1 MGIFYMDVRVVSKT
15 KQSAIAKAAYV
26 SNEKIYSKRDEEY
39 KNYRTRDVKP
49 DSFILAPSHAPE
61 WVYNRE
67 RLWNEVEKV
76 EVPVNAR
83 LLREIVVALPIELD
97 EEQQHEL
104 VKEYVQDTFVND
116 GMVADVHIHRDKKE
130 NPHAHIL
137 LTVRPFNLDGTWWK
151 TKSKKEYILGE
162 NGDFSLNKDG
172 KKRTRK
178 IDLTGW
184 DSKTKLLEWR
194 KSLAEKINDKYK
206 ENGVHETVSHLSY
219 EEQGREDIG
228 KHRLTRNEF
237 YIEKAAKRNAEIEG
251 VEYTPVTQ
259 YGNLNVSI
267 DEYNKQI
274 ELLNEKI
281 ISLEEYKETKVNSE
295 RKLFDDIRKNVSL
308 STEDKEA
315 LYFVKNRS
323 KSNYVDYNVVVQ
335 TSKSLDF
342 WNRKIMKQYREL
354 EQENKVLKQAKSL
367 YEKSPNE
374 LYKLGFDKD
383 SFIEDYNERAKLYNE
398 KEIKLVG
405 EQKGYKE
412 SKQYV
417 EKSLNLQ
424 VELLREEFNFLYP
437 KYQNITQF
445 DTDEIRNVMNHY
457 VETFKEKGILQPVLE
472 FEQNELFDTSKE
484 HEFRTEV
491 WSAVLDYRNQ
501 SKAIFSLNKSLETKE
516 VIYKD
521 TINQNKNNVKDSSI
535 SRRSIYNATVD
546 YLTTKNEAKQLE
558 ADYQNTKNIMYKSL
572 IELYG
577 DNQKD
582 VIEKLP
588 DRIKCAL
595 LESYL
600 KERTVEKLDVDLV
613 KVKADLNFKDFENDA
628 FKPFE
633 NNSNGGQMAGDLLG
647 QLIME
652 AQQNQNKNDDLEA
665 QRRRNKRNLKGY
677 KGELM
682 ERER

>member
-1 MGIFYMDVRVVSKT
+1 MDVRMVSKA
-15 KQSAIAKAAYV
+15 KQSAVAKAAYV
-26 SNEKIYSKRDEEY
+26 SNDKIYSERDEQFKQY
-39 KNYRTRDVKP
+39 KTRNVKP
-49 DSFILAPSHAPE
+49 DSFILAPDHAPK
-61 WVYNRE
+61 WVFDRE
-67 RLWNEVEKV
+67 QLWNQVEKV
-76 EVPVNAR
+76 ERPFNAQVQ
-83 LLREIVVALPIELD
+83 REIVIALPIELD
-97 EEQQHEL
+97 NEMQKEL
-104 VKEYVQDTFVND
+104 VKEYVQENFVND
-116 GMVADVHIHRDKKE
+116 GMVADVNIHRDQKD

-137 LTVRPFNLDGTWWK
+137 LTVRPFNIDGTWWK
-151 TKSKKEYILGE
+151 NKSKKEYILDK
-162 NGDFSLNKDG
+162 NGDFTYDDKGN
-172 KKRTRK
+172 KRTRK

-184 DSKTKLLEWR
+184 NSKTKLLEWR
-194 KSLAEKINDKYK
+194 KSLAEKINEKYK
-206 ENGVHETVSHLSY
+206 ENGIHETVSHLSY
-219 EEQGREDIG
+219 EEQGKENIG

-295 RKLFDDIRKNVSL
+295 RKLFDDIRKNISL

-472 FEQNELFDTSKE
+472 FEQNGLFDTSKE

-535 SRRSIYNATVD
+535 SRRSIYDATVD